1 MVDQQLDDDEY
12 FIHFKD
18 DVLENEFTKEVS
30 FRVTADAPKCFW
42 LSFRSRCKFQS
53 IS

>member
-30 FRVTADAPKCFW
+30 IRVTAEHGCSEELLAFV
-42 LSFRSRCKFQS
+42 
-53 IS
+53 